1 MLTIVQRGGATREK
15 PPEVVRGA
23 ASRLPWAWDG
33 LCFAVPFNDS
43 TRDSARE
50 IVANVAPSEWVGTP
64 GWAKDN
70 RGNVAAALGTDTY
83 MGYPED
89 PRHNRPST
97 ALTVYIRLR
106 RTAAT
111 AITPAICGK
120 VYSPTNDA
128 PWTTWSLNA
137 SDTDA
142 SKFAGSITVGG
153 LNYWIDSTSQTYT
166 SDTATWLSIFLR
178 WASGTAPAIQV
189 MGERGQVY
197 QTLDLGST
205 VTGSLSY
212 PGTPQPLRLN
222 TSSGPA
228 SGTYQAHWSQMLVWS
243 RRLTDTEVQALVSD
257 PYGWYSPRRET
268 VGLSSPYPLFG
279 GQSFMREVPS
289 G

>member
-1 MLTIVQRGGATREK
+1 
-15 PPEVVRGA
+15 
-23 ASRLPWAWDG
+23 
-33 LCFAVPFNDS
+33 
-43 TRDSARE
+43 
-50 IVANVAPSEWVGTP
+50 
-64 GWAKDN
+64 
-70 RGNVAAALGTDTY
+70 
-83 MGYPED
+83 
-89 PRHNRPST
+89 
-97 ALTVYIRLR
+97 
-106 RTAAT
+106 
-111 AITPAICGK
+111 
-120 VYSPTNDA
+120 
-128 PWTTWSLNA
+128 
-137 SDTDA
+137 
-142 SKFAGSITVGG
+142 
-153 LNYWIDSTSQTYT
+153 
-166 SDTATWLSIFLR
+166 
-178 WASGTAPAIQV
+178 